1 MSIARFA
8 RPAAVVLALVLALA
22 LSAMALL
29 VMNNQTHASAAT
41 GGHATTPETATV
53 ADAVTGGGPVG
64 VEHLR
69 ADQVRAGQ
77 VRAGQ
82 VRRST
87 PLMSVSSQN
96 WAGYVAS
103 GNRFR
108 FVQARF
114 AVPVLNCRKTPGT
127 AKTPAMV
134 GVWVGLDGLGG
145 RVVTVEQ
152 DGIAG
157 QCVRGVPS
165 YNAWW
170 EMFPKAPVYPAM
182 VIHAR
187 DVIQAS
193 VYYNSANRQYRL
205 TLSDL
210 SDGEGFST
218 SRRCGAS
225 SCHNGSAE
233 VITEAPSVDVSSNRL
248 FPLAAFGTV
257 GYSRIQVT
265 DAAGQRGGFGSS
277 LWQDTELVMVD
288 TAGHV
293 KAATSG
299 LSHGV
304 AFKNAWERAN

>member
-1 MSIARFA
+1 MSIVRFA
-8 RPAAVVLALVLALA
+8 RPAAAVLALVLALA
-22 LSAMALL
+22 LSAMVLL
-29 VMNNQTHASAAT
+29 VINNQTHATAAI
-41 GGHATTPETATV
+41 GGHATTPQTATV

-64 VEHLR
+64 VKHLR
-69 ADQVRAGQ
+69 ADQL
-77 VRAGQ
+77 
-82 VRRST
+82 RRSA

-114 AVPVLNCRKTPGT
+114 AVPALNCRKTPGT

-157 QCVRGVPS
+157 QCVRGVPT

-170 EMFPKAPVYPAM
+170 ETFPKAPVYPAM
-182 VIHAR
+182 VIHSS

-218 SRRCGAS
+218 WRRCGAS

-233 VITEAPSVDVSSNRL
+233 VITEAPSVNVSSNRL

-257 GYSRIQVT
+257 GYSHIQVT

>member
-29 VMNNQTHASAAT
+29 MMNNQTHAAAGGPATT
-41 GGHATTPETATV
+41 GGHAPTPETVAV

-64 VEHLR
+64 VKHLR
-69 ADQVRAGQ
+69 ADHVSVNHVG
-77 VRAGQ
+77 
-82 VRRST
+82 RST

-103 GNRFR
+103 SNRFR

-157 QCVRGVPS
+157 QCVRGVPT

-182 VIHAR
+182 VIHPR

-193 VYYNSANRQYRL
+193 VYYSSANRQYRL

-210 SDGEGFST
+210 SDGQGFST
-218 SRRCGAS
+218 WRRCGAS

-248 FPLAAFGTV
+248 FPLAAFGAV
-257 GYSRIQVT
+257 SYSRIQIT

-277 LWQDTELVMVD
+277 LWQDTQLVMVD

>member
-41 GGHATTPETATV
+41 GGHATMPETATV
-53 ADAVTGGGPVG
+53 ADAVAGGGPVG
-64 VEHLR
+64 VKHLR
-69 ADQVRAGQ
+69 ADQI
-77 VRAGQ
+77 
-82 VRRST
+82 RRSS

-103 GNRFR
+103 NNRFR
-108 FVQARF
+108 FVQATF
-114 AVPVLNCRKTPGT
+114 AVPALNCRKTPGT

-157 QCVRGVPS
+157 QCVRGVPT

-182 VIHAR
+182 VIHPH

-210 SDGEGFST
+210 SDREGFST
-218 SRRCGAS
+218 LRRCGAS

-248 FPLAAFGTV
+248 FPLAAFGSV
-257 GYSRIQVT
+257 SYSHIQVT

-277 LWQDTELVMVD
+277 LWQDSELVMVD

-304 AFKNAWERAN
+304 AFTNAWERAS